1 MSEKVKF
8 ILFGVF
14 CLGFSAAWFTV
25 LTDFRLMLF
34 HVIPINNVV
43 AGIGFGIVGLLGLW
57 MGLSMKKEDNKKDDQ
72 K

>member
-1 MSEKVKF
+1 MSEKVKT
-8 ILFGVF
+8 ILWSVL
-14 CLGFSAAWFTV
+14 CLGFSVAWFTV

-43 AGIGFGIVGLLGLW
+43 AGVAFAIFGVIGLW
-57 MGLSMKKEDNKKDDQ
+57 VAFSMKKEDDKKDDQ

>member
-25 LTDFRLMLF
+25 LSDWQIILF
-34 HVIPINNVV
+34 HMIPINNVV
-43 AGIGFGIVGLLGLW
+43 GGIGFGIVGLLGLW
-57 MGLSMKKEDNKKDDQ
+57 MGLSMKKEDEKKDEE

>member
-1 MSEKVKF
+1 MSEKVKT
-8 ILFGVF
+8 ILWSVF
-14 CLGFSAAWFTV
+14 CLGFSVAWFTV

-43 AGIGFGIVGLLGLW
+43 AGIAFAICGVIGLLLAF
-57 MGLSMKKEDNKKDDQ
+57 SMKKEDGKKDEE

>member
-1 MSEKVKF
+1 MSEKVKT
-8 ILFGVF
+8 ILWSVF

-25 LTDFRLMLF
+25 LTDFQLMLF

-43 AGIGFGIVGLLGLW
+43 AGVAFAIFGAIGLW
-57 MGLSMKKEDNKKDDQ
+57 MGLSMKKEDNKKDEE